1 MADVKEL
8 YELGETPPLGHVPKQ
23 MYASLIRPSR
33 FGEPKDAF
41 EVEVIDVPTP
51 AANQVLVW
59 VMAAGVNY
67 NNVWAALGSPV
78 DVIGARM
85 KQGAVEEF
93 HIGDQMLRGSSGLLV
108 RTWIQ

>member
-41 EVEVIDVPTP
+41 EVEVIDVPRP
-51 AANQVLVW
+51 SVARIVRVL
-59 VMAAGVNY
+59 
-67 NNVWAALGSPV
+67 
-78 DVIGARM
+78 
-85 KQGAVEEF
+85 
-93 HIGDQMLRGSSGLLV
+93 SGFACEASRHQSVSFRFSHVLHG
-108 RTWIQ
+108 RII